1 MSATAKAFRVTRVPT
16 TYVLD
21 KGGKIAYAGYPD
33 NSKLAAAIDDL
44 LK

>member
-33 NSKLAAAIDDL
+33 NSTLAAAIDDL